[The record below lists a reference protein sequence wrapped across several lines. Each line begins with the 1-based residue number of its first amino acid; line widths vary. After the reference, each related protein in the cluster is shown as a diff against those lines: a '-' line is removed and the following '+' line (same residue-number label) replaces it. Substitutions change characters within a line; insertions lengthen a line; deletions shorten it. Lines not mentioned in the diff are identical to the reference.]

1 MENEFILIFDTE
13 TINIEKPFMYDLGYI
28 VAQYSEEESVYKAIV
43 KRQFIIEQVYT
54 NRMLFQTSYY
64 AKKRPLYTA
73 LLKGRT
79 AKMKKLGHALQILKA
94 DIERYDIHIAS
105 AFNSPF
111 DTRVFQFNTDFNG
124 INNPIEHLVIVD
136 IMGVA
141 SIIHKS
147 EDYIKFCQD
156 NGYYGTSGFIKT
168 NAEITFRYITK
179 DNDFIESHTALHDSE
194 IELDILN
201 YALLSGAVL
210 EPSKKA
216 FVELLEPLNTLTIK
230 KNGKAYTFKYRTRKN
245 RKNGV
250 IDLVT

>member
-1 MENEFILIFDTE
+1 
-13 TINIEKPFMYDLGYI
+13 MYDLGYI
-28 VAQYSEEESVYKAIV
+28 IAQYSEEEGIYKSVL
-43 KRQFIIEQVYT
+43 KRQFIIDQVYS

-79 AKMKKLGHALQILKA
+79 ARIKKLGHALQVMKA
-94 DIERYDIHIAS
+94 DLERYDVS
-105 AFNSPF
+105 LGGAFNSPF
-111 DTRVFQFNTDFNG
+111 DTRVFKFNTDFNG
-124 INNPIEHLVIVD
+124 INNPIEHIEIVD
-136 IMGVA
+136 IMGIA
-141 SIIHKS
+141 GIIHKT
-147 EDYIKFCQD
+147 EDYIKFCED

-210 EPSKKA
+210 EQTKKA
-216 FVELLEPLNTLTIK
+216 YVEMLEPLQTLTIK
-230 KNGKAYTFKYRTRKN
+230 KNGKPYTFKYRTRKN
-245 RKNGV
+245 RKGGV
-250 IDLVT
+250 IDLET